1 MIHRSLA
8 ESSARRPDANVGDVA
23 LLTAASAALALASAA
38 VSGLQFIHSG
48 DFLGP
53 VGGVVVFLGLI
64 NLYQR
69 VRLPENTRLM
79 FMLNILMI
87 YFSVS
92 LILLVY
98 QYAMAL
104 LPAYPISR
112 LIHDADALVGFEW
125 IKFSI
130 IVHKIPYLSETL
142 GFCYKNWM
150 REIFLVVMI
159 LTYRGKFDRLKEFS
173 VAYILTGMA
182 AITVSGLLYSQS
194 YDALIAYSTP
204 GAHLPTGFT
213 QEVFDKAERL
223 RQGRDHT
230 LDFSRLVGL
239 ICFPSFHAGAAVLL
253 ATAMRGMRWLSPF
266 FLTFNVLVLLG
277 TLTEGG
283 HNLTDVIGGCLI
295 AIAAAGLAQ
304 AYLRWDLARRLMASA
319 GRLRFGQRLAVQRFT
334 TGARL

>member
-1 MIHRSLA
+1 MIHLTLGKRASDG
-8 ESSARRPDANVGDVA
+8 DANVADVA
-23 LLTAASAALALASAA
+23 VLVGAAAFLALASAA
-38 VSGLQFIHSG
+38 AAGLHFTHSCA
-48 DFLGP
+48 FLGP
-53 VGGVVVFLGLI
+53 VGGVVAFLGLI

-69 VRLPENTRLM
+69 IRLPENKRLI
-79 FMLNILMI
+79 FMLNILML
-87 YFSVS
+87 YFV
-92 LILLVY
+92 ICFTLLLY

-104 LPAYPISR
+104 LPAYAVSD
-112 LIHDADALVGFEW
+112 LIHQGDALIGFEW
-125 IKFSI
+125 IKFSV
-130 IVHKIPYLSETL
+130 IVHGIPYLSETL

-159 LTYRGKFDRLKEFS
+159 LTFSGKFKRLKEFS

-194 YDALIAYSTP
+194 YDALVAYSTP

-223 RQGRDHT
+223 RQGRDQT
-230 LDFSRLVGL
+230 LDFARLVGL
-239 ICFPSFHAGAAVLL
+239 VCFPSFHAGAAVLL
-253 ATAMRGMRWLSPF
+253 ATATRGMRWLWPF

-295 AIAAAGLAQ
+295 AVAAAGVAP
-304 AYLRWDLARRLMASA
+304 AYLRLGLARRLMTSVAI
-319 GRLRFGQRLAVQRFT
+319 LRFGQRLAASR
-334 TGARL
+334 A

>member
-1 MIHRSLA
+1 MIHRISA
-8 ESSARRPDANVGDVA
+8 EGAAAELDANVGDVA
-23 LLTAASAALALASAA
+23 LLAAASAAVALASVA
-38 VSGLQFIHSG
+38 VSGLQFINSR
-48 DFLGP
+48 DFLGS

-69 VRLPENTRLM
+69 VRLPENKRLM

-92 LILLVY
+92 LVLLVY

-104 LPAYPISR
+104 LPAYPISQ
-112 LIHDADALVGFEW
+112 LIHDSDALVGFEW
-125 IKFSI
+125 IKFSE
-130 IVHKIPYLSETL
+130 VAHKVPYLSEAL

-159 LTYRGKFDRLKEFS
+159 LTYCRKFDRLKEFS

-182 AITVSGLLYSQS
+182 AITMSGLLYSQS
-194 YDALIAYSTP
+194 YDALAAYSTP

-213 QEVFDKAERL
+213 QEVFDKAEHL
-223 RQGRDHT
+223 RQGQDHT

-239 ICFPSFHAGAAVLL
+239 VCFPSFHAGAAVLL

-295 AIAAAGLAQ
+295 AIAAAAAAQ
-304 AYLRWDLARRLMASA
+304 AYLRWGLAGRLMASGA
-319 GRLRFGQRLAVQRFT
+319 VLRFGQRLA
-334 TGARL
+334 ARA